1 MLVNKGRGKIFND
14 KSLDEQKKLDPAFY
28 AREYEGKYGYGL
40 GNVFLP
46 NEIELCCY
54 DHEVPKVNPAC
65 SISLGIDPGFGSSK
79 FGITVLQYEDDILK
93 VLFAKEWDRP
103 SYEQMIQECTKLR
116 YKYKPQK
123 IYVDSVKP
131 DFIKSLK
138 KQFRETVDYEAVIIQ
153 ANRQKVDYEY
163 RMDVIPVSFAEYG
176 RELLGR
182 FQHFVS
188 NNWFSL
194 SSIEHKDLITQMHH
208 ARFKDNGNLE
218 KDETTANS
226 TFDVFDSTR
235 LALKMFEMGE
245 RRWDLI

>member
-1 MLVNKGRGKIFND
+1 
-14 KSLDEQKKLDPAFY
+14 
-28 AREYEGKYGYGL
+28 
-40 GNVFLP
+40 
-46 NEIELCCY
+46 
-54 DHEVPKVNPAC
+54 
-65 SISLGIDPGFGSSK
+65 
-79 FGITVLQYEDDILK
+79 
-93 VLFAKEWDRP
+93 
-103 SYEQMIQECTKLR
+103 MIQECTKLR

-123 IYVDSVKP
+123 IYVDSAKP

-138 KQFRETVDYEAVIIQ
+138 IQFGETVDYEAVIIQ

-245 RRWDLI
+245 RR